1 MTDRQQETLPFG
13 DSIQSRFERF
23 HDANPWVL
31 TKLEEMTGE
40 LVARGRRRVGIAML
54 FEVIRWEHLRST
66 TGDPFRLNNSFR
78 SRYVRLMI
86 HRHPE
91 WDGVFETRETRSA

>member
-1 MTDRQQETLPFG
+1 MNRQQETLPFG

-40 LVARGRRRVGIAML
+40 LVARGRRRIGIAML

-91 WDGVFETRETRSA
+91 WADVFETRETRSA

>member
-1 MTDRQQETLPFG
+1 MNRQQETLPFG

-91 WDGVFETRETRSA
+91 WADVFETRETRSA

>member
-1 MTDRQQETLPFG
+1 VNRQQGTLPFG
-13 DSIQSRFERF
+13 DSIQARFERF

-31 TKLEEMTGE
+31 AKLEEMTAE
-40 LVARGRRRVGIAML
+40 LVAAGRRRVGIAML
-54 FEVIRWEHLRST
+54 FEVIRWEQLRST

-78 SRYVRLMI
+78 SRYARLMMY
-86 HRHPE
+86 RHPE

>member
-1 MTDRQQETLPFG
+1 MNRQQETLPFG

-40 LVARGRRRVGIAML
+40 LIARGRRRIGIAML

-91 WDGVFETRETRSA
+91 WADVFETRETRSA

>member
-1 MTDRQQETLPFG
+1 MNRQQETLPFG
-13 DSIQSRFERF
+13 DSIRSRFERF

-40 LVARGRRRVGIAML
+40 LVARGRRRIGIAML

-91 WDGVFETRETRSA
+91 WADVFETRETRSA